1 MGKSEYPRVED
12 LLNEIEIKEQVHGL
26 ITPKHTPSSK
36 YKKEPKDKIV
46 RPALKVGKKVVYVVG
61 QNRWLRHPIRGYA
74 LAVILDWNHNQ
85 EGWHRTRLI
94 VQTIKVSN
102 PELEYLVGHLSAVDI
117 GDWGDSPTARM
128 PFLVPEEGNPSDYK
142 L

>member
-12 LLNEIEIKEQVHGL
+12 LLNAIEIKEQVHGL

-36 YKKEPKDKIV
+36 YKKAPKEKIE
-46 RPALKVGKKVVYVVG
+46 RPALKVGKKIVYAIG
-61 QNRWLRHPIRGYA
+61 RNRWSRNPIKGYA
-74 LAVILDWNHNQ
+74 LAVVLDWDASGD
-85 EGWHRTRLI
+85 GWYRTQLI

-117 GDWGDSPTARM
+117 GGWGDSPTAHM
-128 PFLVPEEGNPSDYK
+128 PFLVPEEGDPKDYK

>member
-12 LLNEIEIKEQVHGL
+12 LLSKIEEREQIHGL
-26 ITPKHTPSSK
+26 VEPRQRSSVK
-36 YKKEPKDKIV
+36 YKKEPKDKIE
-46 RPALKVGKKVVYVVG
+46 RPALKVGKRVVYAVG
-61 QNRWLRHPIRGYA
+61 LNRWSKSPLKGYA
-74 LAVILDWNHNQ
+74 LGIILDWNQ
-85 EGWHRTRLI
+85 QDDGWYRTRLI

-102 PELEYLVGHLSAVDI
+102 PKLEYLVGHLSAVDI

-128 PFLVPEEGNPSDYK
+128 PLLVPEEGDPKDYK